1 MHIPPGGELSPRNL
15 VRWNR
20 GLGGAA
26 DLDQRSPQC
35 GGGKEI
41 RTPDIVLAKHVL
53 YQLSY
58 TPRWVLPG
66 AALLPRGKREW
77 WAYVD
82 SNHRPP
88 AYQAGALTN

>member
-1 MHIPPGGELSPRNL
+1 MDWAELSSAGP
-15 VRWNR
+15 
-20 GLGGAA
+20 GSG
-26 DLDQRSPQC
+26 

-41 RTPDIVLAKHVL
+41 RTPDIMLAKHVL

-58 TPRWVLPG
+58 TPGVRRAGRSLSGGCQPSLV
-66 AALLPRGKREW
+66 AEYW

-88 AYQAGALTN
+88 TYQAGALTN